1 MIKRTIH
8 IGSPARLSLQ
18 QQQMLMSKT
27 GADGRKV
34 EKTVPIEDLGAVI
47 LEDPQI
53 SITHGLMAY
62 LLENNVAVITCDA
75 RHMPTGLMLNL
86 CGNTTQAERFRHQ
99 TEASQPLRKQL
110 WQQTVR
116 QKIQNQAAVLNRVGV
131 QEVYLPRLAA
141 AVRSGDPDNREG
153 VAAAFYWPRVFAQY
167 PDFVRDRESGWPNN
181 LLNYGYAIL
190 RAVMARSLVG
200 TGLMPT
206 IGIHHHNR
214 YNHYCLA
221 DDMMEPYRPYVD
233 LLVAQIIGQTPE
245 PTEFLTNEQKAE
257 LLRIPVLDVIM
268 EGKTRPLL
276 VATTETTASLYRC
289 FAGESRKLSLPE
301 VGFMNQP
308 LII

>member
-1 MIKRTIH
+1 MVKRTIH
-8 IGSPARLSLQ
+8 IGSPARLSLR
-18 QQQMLMSKT
+18 QQQMLMSKEDAL
-27 GADGRKV
+27 GNRV
-34 EKTVPIEDLGAVI
+34 EKTVPVEDLGAVI

-62 LLENNVAVITCDA
+62 LMEHNVAVITCDA

-86 CGNTTQAERFRHQ
+86 CGHTTQAERFRHQ
-99 TEASQPLRKQL
+99 VEASQPLRKQL

-116 QKIQNQAAVLNRVGV
+116 QKIGNQAAVLRRLGV

-141 AVRSGDPDNREG
+141 DVRSGDPDNREG
-153 VAAAFYWPRVFAQY
+153 VAAAYYWPRVFAQH
-167 PDFVRDRESGWPNN
+167 PGFVREREAGWPNN

-200 TGLMPT
+200 SGLMPT

-233 LLVAQIIGQTPE
+233 LLVADIIDRTDETPD
-245 PTEFLTNEQKAE
+245 FLTTAQKTE
-257 LLRIPVLDVIM
+257 LLQVPVLDVTI
-268 EGKTRPLL
+268 GGRTRPLM
-276 VATTETTASLYRC
+276 VAATETTASLARC
-289 FAGESRKLSLPE
+289 FAGETRRLNLPE
-301 VGFMNQP
+301 MT
-308 LII
+308 

>member
-8 IGSPARLSLQ
+8 IGSPARLSLR
-18 QQQMLMSKT
+18 QQQMLMSKE
-27 GADGRKV
+27 DGSGNRM
-34 EKTVPIEDLGAVI
+34 EKTMPVEDLGAVI

-62 LLENNVAVITCDA
+62 LMEHNVAVITCDA

-86 CGNTTQAERFRHQ
+86 CGHTTQTERFRHQ
-99 TEASQPLRKQL
+99 VEASQPLRKQL

-116 QKIQNQAAVLNRVGV
+116 QKIENQAAVLRRVGV
-131 QEVYLPRLAA
+131 EEKSLARLAA

-153 VAAAFYWPRVFAQY
+153 VAAAFYWPRVFAQN
-167 PDFVRDRESGWPNN
+167 PGFVRERESGWPNN

-200 TGLMPT
+200 SGLMPT
-206 IGIHHHNR
+206 MGIHHHNR

-233 LLVAQIIGQTPE
+233 LLVADIIDRTDEAPD
-245 PTEFLTNEQKAE
+245 FLTTAQKTE
-257 LLRIPVLDVIM
+257 LLNVPVIDVSM
-268 EGKTRPLL
+268 GDKTRPLM
-276 VATTETTASLYRC
+276 VAATETTASLARC
-289 FAGESRKLSLPE
+289 FAGETRKLSLPA
-301 VGFMNQP
+301 MS
-308 LII
+308 